1 MLEKFSNFP
10 ESLEIDGGQS
20 MSRLDSHIRQ
30 KIAQRD
36 SINLASRL
44 LAGEG
49 GIIVEFGLS
58 TGRSYSH
65 LRERFPGH
73 EIFCF
78 DRVDIT
84 HPRSRPPTGHLFLGE
99 IAEVLA
105 DPAIHARFAGQVIL
119 ANIDIGRGNL
129 EDGLMPELIT
139 GQIRHWL
146 KPAALILSDQD
157 LKLDPAWQ
165 LDRVDTT
172 KEVQHSDRFFVYRRR
187 PA

>member
-1 MLEKFSNFP
+1 
-10 ESLEIDGGQS
+10 

-36 SINLASRL
+36 SINFASRL
-44 LAGEG
+44 LAGEE

-65 LRERFPGH
+65 LRERFPAH

-84 HPRSRPPTGHLFLGE
+84 HPQSRPLAGHLFLGE
-99 IAEVLA
+99 IAEILEN
-105 DPAIHARFAGQVIL
+105 PAIHARFSGRVIL

-129 EDGLMPELIT
+129 EDSLLPELIT
-139 GQIRHWL
+139 DRIHHWL
-146 KPAALILSDQD
+146 KPGALVLSDQD

-165 LDRVDTT
+165 LDLVDTT
-172 KEVQHSDRFFVYRRR
+172 EEVQHSDRFFVYRRR

>member
-1 MLEKFSNFP
+1 
-10 ESLEIDGGQS
+10 

-44 LAGEG
+44 LAGEE

-65 LRERFPGH
+65 LRERFPAH

-84 HPRSRPPTGHLFLGE
+84 HPRSRPAAGHLFLGE
-99 IAEVLA
+99 IPDVLEN
-105 DPAIHARFAGQVIL
+105 PAIHARFTGRVIL
-119 ANIDIGRGNL
+119 ANIDIGRGDL
-129 EDGLMPELIT
+129 ENSPLPELISDK
-139 GQIRHWL
+139 IRPWL
-146 KPAALILSDQD
+146 KPGALVLSDQE

-165 LDRVDTT
+165 LDPVDTT
-172 KEVQHSDRFFVYRRR
+172 REIQHSDRFFIYRRR
-187 PA
+187 PI

>member
-1 MLEKFSNFP
+1 
-10 ESLEIDGGQS
+10 

-44 LAGEG
+44 LAGEE

-65 LRERFPGH
+65 LRERFPTH

-84 HPRSRPPTGHLFLGE
+84 HPRSRPPAGHLFLGE
-99 IAEVLA
+99 IADVLA
-105 DPAIHARFAGQVIL
+105 DPTILARFAGRVIL

-129 EDGLMPELIT
+129 EDGVLPELIMNR
-139 GQIRHWL
+139 IHHWL
-146 KPAALILSDQD
+146 KPGSLVLSDQD
-157 LKLDPAWQ
+157 LRLDPAWQ
-165 LDRVDTT
+165 LDPVETAA
-172 KEVQHSDRFFVYRRR
+172 EVQHSDRFFVYRRR
-187 PA
+187 TA

>member
-1 MLEKFSNFP
+1 
-10 ESLEIDGGQS
+10 

>member
-1 MLEKFSNFP
+1 
-10 ESLEIDGGQS
+10 

-44 LAGEG
+44 LAGKEG
-49 GIIVEFGLS
+49 MIVEFGLS

-65 LRERFPGH
+65 LRERFPTH

-84 HPRSRPPTGHLFLGE
+84 HPRSRPAADHLFLGE
-99 IAEVLA
+99 IPDVLE
-105 DPAIHARFAGQVIL
+105 DPAIHAHFADKVIL
-119 ANIDIGRGNL
+119 ANIGIGRGDL
-129 EDGLMPELIT
+129 ENSRLPELIT
-139 GQIRHWL
+139 DKIRHWL
-146 KPAALILSDQD
+146 KPGALVLSDQD

-165 LDRVDTT
+165 LDPVDIT